1 MLSPGPTNITYIV
14 IIVTLFIVVGI
25 SYYAFLMRAP
35 YSENPWPQRWAGL
48 YWTPIWRVWAF
59 SFFIAAVSFFV
70 FLVLFIANPDCT
82 DHHSMYHPI
91 CICSV
96 LFVLSGAHY
105 PYLLRKA
112 ENGDGFL
119 AHGDLGECLEL
130 ASTCCTCCCFCAAC
144 GKRGVIAG
152 LCFTASLSV
161 IMLLLYC
168 VSIDW
173 HGERRSE
180 ACNENA
186 GLVAG
191 GLGWIVLN
199 CVFIDL
205 MFWGPTYSKGIVSN
219 GLCVSLWVNECLG
232 VETEPGTGRGARVD
246 GPPAASNFQWPSL
259 RLPDHSVET
268 CAPLLP
274 RGIASL
280 DEPHNQP

>member
-35 YSENPWPQRWAGL
+35 YAENLWPQRWAGL
-48 YWTPIWRVWAF
+48 YWTPIWYAWAF

-70 FLVLFIANPDCT
+70 FLVLFIANPDCA

-105 PYLLRKA
+105 PYLLRRA
-112 ENGDGFL
+112 ELNGDPVM
-119 AHGDLGECLEL
+119 HGVQEQWFEFIFN
-130 ASTCCTCCCFCAAC
+130 CCTCSCFCA
-144 GKRGVIAG
+144 GFDKRGVIAD
-152 LCFTASLSV
+152 LCFTASLSF

-186 GLVAG
+186 GWVAG

-205 MFWGPTYSKGIVSN
+205 VFWGHTYSKGIVSDEDWFYRCVRRC
-219 GLCVSLWVNECLG
+219 LCVKEDQDP
-232 VETEPGTGRGARVD
+232 ERGAKFG
-246 GPPAASNFQWPSL
+246 GPPAAANFQWPSL

-280 DEPHNQP
+280 DEPRHQQ